1 MPPASTSMEH
11 LGPGFGSPNLR
22 NPYSPSRTTKFHGS
36 NAAYANTTTSSAYY
50 TNKYATNHQHQTAA
64 ANLPLWTAIYNY
76 EAQGEDELSLKRG
89 DIVEVLSTDAK
100 ISGDEGWWTGKLGD
114 KVGIFPANFVTENNI
129 LENVTTVVGNAHIT
143 EIDFGELELEEVIG
157 VGGFGKVYRGYWN
170 NKEVAVKAARQDP
183 DEDISETVKN
193 VKQEANLF
201 WLLDNENIVS
211 MLGVCLQIPNLCLI
225 MEYARGG
232 SLNRVLMGRK
242 IRPDVLVDWAIQI
255 ARGMNYLHNGAPISL
270 IHRDLK
276 SSNGELAILFI
287 IELKRHFTH
296 ICHLSNIYSMHL
308 L

>member
-1 MPPASTSMEH
+1 MEH
-11 LGPGFGSPNLR
+11 IGSGFGSPTNLTVKLR
-22 NPYSPSRTTKFHGS
+22 NPYSPSRSKFLGP
-36 NAAYANTTTSSAYY
+36 NAAAYANTSSPTRYQNDY
-50 TNKYATNHQHQTAA
+50 HNSRRPPPPQTAA
-64 ANLPLWTAIYNY
+64 VATLPLWTAKFEYI
-76 EAQGEDELSLKRG
+76 ATGEDELSLKPG

-114 KVGIFPANFVTENNI
+114 KVGIFPANFVTGNNI
-129 LENVTTVVGNAHIT
+129 LESVETVVVNDHIT
-143 EIDFGELELEEVIG
+143 EIDFSELELEEVIG

-193 VKQEANLF
+193 VQQEANLF

-276 SSNGELAILFI
+276 SSNGELYLF
-287 IELKRHFTH
+287 LF
-296 ICHLSNIYSMHL
+296 
-308 L
+308 

>member
-1 MPPASTSMEH
+1 MEH
-11 LGPGFGSPNLR
+11 LGPGFGGPPNLQR
-22 NPYSPSRTTKFHGS
+22 DPYSPSRGAAKFHHGG
-36 NAAYANTTTSSAYY
+36 NGTDAATRRHKPGNG
-50 TNKYATNHQHQTAA
+50 KHGHQPATATAQ
-64 ANLPLWTAIYNY
+64 LPLWTAKYNY
-76 EAQGEDELSLKRG
+76 DAQGEDELSLRRG

-114 KVGIFPANFVTENNI
+114 KVGIFPANFVTESNI
-129 LENVTTVVGNAHIT
+129 LDNASAPVVGNVHIT
-143 EIDFGELELEEVIG
+143 EIDFSELELEEVIG

-193 VKQEANLF
+193 VQQEANLF

-211 MLGVCLQIPNLCLI
+211 MLGVCLQIPNLCLV

-232 SLNRVLMGRK
+232 SLNRVLIGRK

-276 SSNGELAILFI
+276 SSNGE
-287 IELKRHFTH
+287 
-296 ICHLSNIYSMHL
+296 Y
-308 L
+308 

>member
-1 MPPASTSMEH
+1 MPPASMEH

-22 NPYSPSRTTKFHGS
+22 NPYSPSRTKFHSTNS
-36 NAAYANTTTSSAYY
+36 NTYSNNTPSSTYYKNKCVSQPTT
-50 TNKYATNHQHQTAA
+50 
-64 ANLPLWTAIYNY
+64 NLPLWTAIFSY

-129 LENVTTVVGNAHIT
+129 LENVSTVVDNIHIT
-143 EIDFGELELEEVIG
+143 EINFDELELEEIIG

-183 DEDISETVKN
+183 DEDISETLKN

-211 MLGVCLQIPNLCLI
+211 MLGVCLQIPNLCLV

-276 SSNGELAILFI
+276 SSNGKLTQLININWNIMLLLLFFFFG
-287 IELKRHFTH
+287 K
-296 ICHLSNIYSMHL
+296 
-308 L
+308 

>member
-1 MPPASTSMEH
+1 MPPSSAPMEH
-11 LGPGFGSPNLR
+11 LGPSFGDTNLR
-22 NPYSPSRTTKFHGS
+22 NSYTNFHGS
-36 NAAYANTTTSSAYY
+36 N
-50 TNKYATNHQHQTAA
+50 TAA
-64 ANLPLWTAIYNY
+64 SHPTATNLPLWTAIFDYAAN
-76 EAQGEDELSLKRG
+76 GEDELSLRVG

-114 KVGIFPANFVTENNI
+114 KVGIFPWNFVTENNI
-129 LENVTTVVGNAHIT
+129 LETVSSVVSNVHIT
-143 EIDFGELELEEVIG
+143 EIDFSELELEEVIG

-211 MLGVCLQIPNLCLI
+211 MLGVCLQIPNLCLV

-276 SSNGELAILFI
+276 SSNGKLKVLLIKLYIRTLTNQSIILLI
-287 IELKRHFTH
+287 SIH
-296 ICHLSNIYSMHL
+296 YSL
-308 L
+308 

>member
-1 MPPASTSMEH
+1 MEH
-11 LGPGFGSPNLR
+11 LGPGFGGPPNLQR
-22 NPYSPSRTTKFHGS
+22 DPYSPSRGAAAAKFHHGGS
-36 NAAYANTTTSSAYY
+36 GTDAATRRHKPGNG
-50 TNKYATNHQHQTAA
+50 KHGHQPATAQ
-64 ANLPLWTAIYNY
+64 LPLWTAKYNY
-76 EAQGEDELSLKRG
+76 DAQGEDELSLRRG

-114 KVGIFPANFVTENNI
+114 KVGIFPANFVTESNI
-129 LENVTTVVGNAHIT
+129 LDNASAPVMGNVHIT
-143 EIDFGELELEEVIG
+143 EIDFSELELEEVIG

-193 VKQEANLF
+193 VQQEANLF

-211 MLGVCLQIPNLCLI
+211 MLGVCLQIPNLCLV

-232 SLNRVLMGRK
+232 SLNRVLIGRK

-276 SSNGELAILFI
+276 SSNGE
-287 IELKRHFTH
+287 
-296 ICHLSNIYSMHL
+296 Y
-308 L
+308 